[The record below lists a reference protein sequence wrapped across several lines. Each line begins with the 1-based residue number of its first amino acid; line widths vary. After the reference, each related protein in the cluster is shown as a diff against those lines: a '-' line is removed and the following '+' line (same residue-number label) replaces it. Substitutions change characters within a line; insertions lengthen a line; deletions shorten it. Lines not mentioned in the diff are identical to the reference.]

1 MFFHCLPPFCV
12 LTHALQELRAILME
26 AIKDTEPEVRSNAA
40 FALGVLVENS
50 DVVWT
55 KEDFEAILF
64 RLRPFFQ
71 VPEGA
76 PKAAFNARDNAAGA
90 VSRVIL
96 ANASLVPLDTVL
108 PVLYSAL
115 PLEHDPLENRPL
127 FRALFL
133 LFSHDPNYV
142 LNYMDKLVPVFAHV
156 LDPSQPDE
164 IGTENRAGLL
174 QLLTQINGLMPG
186 KLQDAGLGAFLI

>member
-1 MFFHCLPPFCV
+1 
-12 LTHALQELRAILME
+12 ME
-26 AIKDTEPEVRSNAA
+26 AVKDTEPEVRSNAA

-90 VSRVIL
+90 VSRIIL

-156 LDPSQPDE
+156 LDPTQPDE
-164 IGTENRAGLL
+164 IGNENRAGLL

-186 KLQDAGLGAFLI
+186 KLQDAGLGAFLV

>member
-1 MFFHCLPPFCV
+1 MGFHFFPHFCV
-12 LTHALQELRAILME
+12 LTHNSQELRAILME

-90 VSRVIL
+90 VSRIIL

-133 LFSHDPNYV
+133 LFSHDANYV

-156 LDPSQPDE
+156 LDPTQPDE